1 MPIEQ
6 KDLTQEWLDG
16 HISLGAAAEW
26 NKDEIRIISEIAYSL
41 AQQGR
46 YNEAVVMFEGLLA
59 IAPATAYFQAAL
71 GALHLRLKNV
81 EKAIECLN
89 AALKI
94 EETDVISLV
103 NRGEAFLL
111 GGNVGEARKDL
122 EKALQIASRRPNNQ
136 TDINDETALTVKRAR
151 TLLQVYK
158 QKMSSEN

>member
-1 MPIEQ
+1 MTNLEP

-16 HISLGAAAEW
+16 QISLGAAAEW

-46 YNEAVVMFEGLLA
+46 HNEAIVIFEGLLA

-71 GALHLRLKNV
+71 GALYLRVKDIERAVEHLD
-81 EKAIECLN
+81 

-94 EETDVISLV
+94 EKSDVVSLV
-103 NRGEAFLL
+103 NRGEAKLL
-111 GGNVGEARKDL
+111 AGNIAEAGKDL
-122 EKALQIASRRPNNQ
+122 ENALEIAARRSPDQ
-136 TDINDETALTVKRAR
+136 ADINDEIALTVKRAR

-158 QKMSSEN
+158 AGEN